1 MYENISKGHRK
12 LQKKILFDCTKILYL
27 VSLYTMFTHIYLETT
42 NPKSKFYELFRPT
55 LLALILFSVLFHTL
69 IYVGFFNILSYIFMG
84 KVLSNDINMRM
95 TMIAVLIMF
104 FGYFGRHFHVKDIL
118 SAYHGDEIATRQHVD
133 KLYITWIFI
142 A

>member
-1 MYENISKGHRK
+1 MCGNISKDRHK
-12 LQKKILFDCTKILYL
+12 LQKKIPFGCTKKPYL
-27 VSLYTMFTHIYLETT
+27 VSLYTMFTEIYLETT

-55 LLALILFSVLFHTL
+55 LLALIIFSVLFHTV
-69 IYVGFFNILSYIFMG
+69 IYVGFFNMLSYIFTG
-84 KVLSNDINMRM
+84 KALSNDINMRM
-95 TMIAVLIMF
+95 TMFAIVIMF